1 LTLRFGTDGVRGSA
15 DTELTPVLV
24 HALGRAAARVLD
36 GDRFVIGRDTRE
48 SGPRIEADLTAGL
61 AAEGCQVDLL
71 GVVPTPA
78 VAWFSA
84 HDQVPAAVISASHNS
99 YADNGIKL
107 FSAGGV
113 KLTDA
118 IEERLE
124 GELESL
130 LADGAMDD
138 GDGETGGRD
147 IADQLDR
154 YTASIVECLEGRR
167 FDGLKVVID
176 CANGA
181 ASELAPALLSSLGAQ
196 VDVIHAAPDGRNI
209 NEGCG
214 STHPGDLQQIVV
226 QAGADVGLAFDGDAD
241 RVLAVD
247 EMGDLVDGDQILAM
261 CAIDLR
267 DHDRLRNNTVVVTV
281 MSNLGFRH
289 GMAATGIDVVETQVG
304 DRYVLEELEK
314 RDLSLGGEQSGHIIF
329 RDLATTGD
337 GLLTGLVVLDLL
349 GRTGRTLSD
358 WVETSMVRLPQV
370 LRSVRVVER
379 DPEIATHLHTE
390 IAAEEALMG
399 GRGRVLIRPSGTEPV
414 VRVMVE
420 APNRRA
426 ADEVADRLV
435 KAVERLTTP
444 DS

>member
-1 LTLRFGTDGVRGSA
+1 
-15 DTELTPVLV
+15 
-24 HALGRAAARVLD
+24 
-36 GDRFVIGRDTRE
+36 
-48 SGPRIEADLTAGL
+48 
-61 AAEGCQVDLL
+61 
-71 GVVPTPA
+71 
-78 VAWFSA
+78 
-84 HDQVPAAVISASHNS
+84 
-99 YADNGIKL
+99 
-107 FSAGGV
+107 
-113 KLTDA
+113 
-118 IEERLE
+118 
-124 GELESL
+124 
-130 LADGAMDD
+130 MDD

-167 FDGLKVVID
+167 LDGLKVVID

-181 ASELAPALLSSLGAQ
+181 ASELAPALISSLGAQ